1 MMKDPE
7 SLREEIASLIAHQKE
22 PTVPRPLNI
31 GIVGAGN
38 ITRMHLRGYAWA
50 GLKVAAITD
59 LNPEAAKSRAEEF
72 GIAAVPSSLES
83 MLEDPAVE
91 LVDVTFPGNAR
102 LEAVRKVVAAGKP
115 ILVQKPL
122 ADDLA
127 VAREMVEVCEAA
139 GVPLAVNMNA
149 RFNPNYRT
157 AMKVARSGVLGELYH
172 AVHYLKSNHDGM
184 PHHARWLTEPER
196 YQVLQYGVHHVDQVC
211 SWFGRQPRR
220 VTAVNVRKPGQQFR
234 GDMLATVAF
243 EFSETAG
250 ATLLELNA
258 LPQCRPF
265 ETDFELTGTEGSL
278 VGSFSGDLMLYHE
291 VLPEGEPVVLKPEGS
306 WFPNA
311 FGEVMASFQIALG
324 EGKAADATGRD
335 HLATLEV
342 IEAAYQSMAEKRSI
356 EL

>member
-1 MMKDPE
+1 MKEPE
-7 SLREEIASLIAHQKE
+7 ALRERIGALVAHQKK
-22 PTVPRPLNI
+22 PTVPRPLKI

-50 GLKVAAITD
+50 GLEVAAITD
-59 LNPEAAKSRAEEF
+59 LNPEAARSRAEEF
-72 GIAAVPSSLES
+72 GIPSVAPSLDVL
-83 MLEDPAVE
+83 LEDPAVE

-102 LEAVRKVVAAGKP
+102 LEAVRKIAAAGKP

-122 ADDLA
+122 ADDLE
-127 VAREMVEVCEAA
+127 VACEMVRVCEEA
-139 GVPLAVNMNA
+139 GIPLAVNMNA

-157 AMKVARSGVLGELYH
+157 VMNIAQAGLLGELYH

-184 PHHARWLTEPER
+184 PHHAKWLTEPDR

-211 SWFGRQPRR
+211 SWFGRRPRR

-234 GDMLATVAF
+234 GEMLATVAF
-243 EFSETAG
+243 DFGETAG

-265 ETDFELTGTEGSL
+265 ETDFELTGISGSL
-278 VGSFSGDLMLYHE
+278 VGSIMGELQLYHE
-291 VLPEGEPVVLKPEGS
+291 ALPEGEPLVLKPEGS

-311 FGEVMASFQIALG
+311 FGEVMARYQIALG
-324 EGKAADATGRD
+324 EGGEPDATGRD
-335 HLATLEV
+335 HLAILEA
-342 IEAAYQSMAEKRSI
+342 IEAAYQSMEQGRSI
-356 EL
+356 AL